1 MAVRNYNLAEVQ
13 AIFGPVEMGGYGEE
27 GGVRIEWQE
36 NLWEYSRHADGGGT
50 RTKNNANDAL
60 VTVTLSQSSEKN
72 AELSAIV
79 AVDKLT
85 GAGVNPMM
93 VRDINGTTLLA
104 GTSAWIEKRPDVEFN
119 KAVTARVWVFHVE
132 NFDGL
137 IGSGNE
143 ATSS

>member
-1 MAVRNYNLAEVQ
+1 
-13 AIFGPVEMGGYGEE
+13 MGGYGEE
-27 GGVRIEWQE
+27 GGIRIEWQE

-50 RTKNNANDAL
+50 RSKNNAHDAL
-60 VTVTLSQSSEKN
+60 VSVTFSQSSAKN
-72 AELSAIV
+72 AELSAIA

-85 GAGVNPMM
+85 GAGVYPLM
-93 VRDINGTTLLA
+93 VRDTNGTTLLA

-119 KAVTARVWVFHVE
+119 KTVSTRVWVFRIE

-137 IGSGNE
+137 IGGGNE